1 MIRLFLDSKQ
11 NGITLRY
18 LKQEFDSKR
27 TTLQTRM
34 LKFKELLQ
42 ILINNFFIL
51 SVGVV
56 DRVYVAHQFKQHWVI
71 QSVKNN
77 KGRSTSSG
85 TFRYSDEVEEA
96 NQISDEKYFNENGI
110 LMKGNC

>member
-1 MIRLFLDSKQ
+1 M
-11 NGITLRY
+11 
-18 LKQEFDSKR
+18 KQEFDSKR

-42 ILINNFFIL
+42 ILITNFFVL

-77 KGRSTSSG
+77 KGRGTSSG
-85 TFRYSDEVEEA
+85 TFRYSDEDEEA
-96 NQISDEKYFNENGI
+96 NQISEDKYLI
-110 LMKGNC
+110 

>member
-1 MIRLFLDSKQ
+1 M
-11 NGITLRY
+11 
-18 LKQEFDSKR
+18 KQEFDSKR

-42 ILINNFFIL
+42 ILIRNFFIL

-71 QSVKNN
+71 QSIKNN
-77 KGRSTSSG
+77 KGRGTSSG
-85 TFRYSDEVEEA
+85 TVHYPDEDEET
-96 NQISDEKYFNENGI
+96 NQINDDKYLSG
-110 LMKGNC
+110 